1 MKFIHAADIHLGAEP
16 EKGKPWS
23 KTRRKEIR
31 ESFQRLIEVVN
42 GEDADFLLISGDLF
56 HKQPL
61 IQDLR
66 ELDYMLGKLV
76 RAKAVII
83 AGNHDYI
90 GENSPY
96 LSYSFQSNTYVLTNR
111 QMESLYFEE
120 EKTYV
125 YGFSYWCQEITRPCY
140 QGVKPN
146 GQEGIHILLAHGG
159 DAKHVPIDF
168 EELKWSGF
176 DYIAL
181 GHIHKPQI
189 IYEDLMAYPGSLEPL
204 DATETGMHGY
214 LLGEITEEKQIVT
227 FVPFAS
233 RCYQKAEVVLYDTM
247 SEEEIYD
254 IIETELS
261 RMGTENLF
269 RLVLTGSVDP
279 KIHLDLTDL
288 MEEFMIVS
296 IEDELMAFGDF
307 DEMLKANQ
315 DNLIGA
321 VMKKLRDDPK
331 ALSYAMKALLST
343 AD

>member
-23 KTRRKEIR
+23 QTRKKEIR
-31 ESFQRLIEVVN
+31 MTFQHLIEVVN
-42 GEDADFLLISGDLF
+42 EEDADFFFLSGDLF
-56 HKQPL
+56 HKPPL
-61 IQDLR
+61 MKDLR
-66 ELDYMLGKLV
+66 ELDYMLGKLQ
-76 RAKAVII
+76 RAKTVII
-83 AGNHDYI
+83 AGNHDHI
-90 GENSPY
+90 GEGSPY
-96 LSYSFQSNTYVLTNR
+96 WSYSFASDTYVFLDREIT
-111 QMESLYFEE
+111 SIYFKE

-125 YGFSYWCQEITRPCY
+125 YGFSYWCQEITEPCY
-140 QGVKPN
+140 QNLKPN

-159 DAKHVPIDF
+159 DARHVPIDF
-168 EELKWSGF
+168 EQLKWSGF

-181 GHIHKPQI
+181 GHIHKPQV

-214 LLGEITEEKQIVT
+214 LMGEITEEKQIVT

-233 RCYQKAEVVLYDTM
+233 RCYLQAEIVLYDTM
-247 SEEEIYD
+247 SENEIYD
-254 IIETELS
+254 CIETELM

-269 RLVLTGSVDP
+269 HIILTGSVDP
-279 KIHLDLTDL
+279 TIELDFTEL

-296 IEDELMAFGDF
+296 IKEQWMAFGDF
-307 DEMLKANQ
+307 EEMLQANK

-321 VMKKLRDDPK
+321 VMLKLKDNKK